1 MFLDELKKR
10 NVPSL
15 KSRAEMLELLQREE
29 YGCLPKAPES
39 FVWEAEPGIA
49 DNFCAGKATLEKLTF
64 RVVVN
69 GKDFAF
75 PVYLAVPTAEGPHPF
90 FVHINFR
97 SDVPD
102 RYMPTEEL
110 IDNGFAVLS
119 FGYEDVTRDDGDFT
133 SGLAGVLYENGKRAP
148 HDAGKIAL
156 WAWAAMRCMDY
167 AEHDERLDCAKSVV
181 CGHSRLGKTA
191 LLTAALDTRFAFG
204 YSNDSGCAG
213 AALFRA
219 QGNSKISMLSSLV
232 MNVVNIGG
240 NAILIYGFGMGVMG
254 AATLPQPREP
264 DDRLL
269 HRDVPAAEAGLCAA
283 RRPPHR
289 PEA

>member
-15 KSRAEMLELLQREE
+15 KSRAEMLELLQWEE

-39 FVWEAEPGIA
+39 LVWEAEPGVA

-64 RVVVN
+64 RVAVN

-167 AEHDERLDCAKSVV
+167 AEHDERLDCTKSIV
-181 CGHSRLGKTA
+181 CGHSRLGKRHCS
-191 LLTAALDTRFAFG
+191 LLRWIPASRLATRTIPAVPVRRCSAAKKA
-204 YSNDSGCAG
+204 
-213 AALFRA
+213 
-219 QGNSKISMLSSLV
+219 SSLTIF
-232 MNVVNIGG
+232 IGSFRSG
-240 NAILIYGFGMGVMG
+240 SANRSGSMSAKRTRCRLTSTTYSRALRRAMYTWRLRR
-254 AATLPQPREP
+254 ATTGQTPRP
-264 DDRLL
+264 SF
-269 HRDVPAAEAGLCAA
+269 
-283 RRPPHR
+283 
-289 PEA
+289 

>member
-10 NVPSL
+10 NVPRL

-39 FVWEAEPGIA
+39 FVWEAEPGVA

-75 PVYLAVPTAEGPHPF
+75 PVYLAVPTAEGAHPF

-191 LLTAALDTRFAFG
+191 LLRWIPASRLATRTIPAVPVRRCSAAKKA
-204 YSNDSGCAG
+204 
-213 AALFRA
+213 
-219 QGNSKISMLSSLV
+219 SSLTIF
-232 MNVVNIGG
+232 IGSFRSG
-240 NAILIYGFGMGVMG
+240 SANRSGSMSAKRTRCRLTSTTCSRALRRAMYTWRLRR
-254 AATLPQPREP
+254 ATTGQTPRP
-264 DDRLL
+264 SF
-269 HRDVPAAEAGLCAA
+269 
-283 RRPPHR
+283 
-289 PEA
+289 

>member
-1 MFLDELKKR
+1 M
-10 NVPSL
+10 
-15 KSRAEMLELLQREE
+15 
-29 YGCLPKAPES
+29 
-39 FVWEAEPGIA
+39 
-49 DNFCAGKATLEKLTF
+49 
-64 RVVVN
+64 
-69 GKDFAF
+69 
-75 PVYLAVPTAEGPHPF
+75 PTAEGAHPF

-213 AALFRA
+213 AALFRGKKGEQLDDIYRQFPFWFSESFGQYVGKTDA
-219 QGNSKISMLSSLV
+219 LPFDQHYLLASIAPRYVYVASATGDDWADPASELLSCYAAAAGDKEAFPYEETSEDYDFNLHAGR
-232 MNVVNIGG
+232 IG
-240 NAILIYGFGMGVMG
+240 Y
-254 AATLPQPREP
+254 
-264 DDRLL
+264 
-269 HRDVPAAEAGLCAA
+269 H
-283 RRPPHR
+283 RRPGLHYFSR
-289 PEA
+289 EDWNRFIAFFKSKQ

>member
-1 MFLDELKKR
+1 
-10 NVPSL
+10 
-15 KSRAEMLELLQREE
+15 MLELLQREE

-39 FVWEAEPGIA
+39 FVWEAEPGVA

-148 HDAGKIAL
+148 HDAGKSHCGRGRRCA
-156 WAWAAMRCMDY
+156 AWITPSTTSGWTAQSP
-167 AEHDERLDCAKSVV
+167 LCAGIRASA
-181 CGHSRLGKTA
+181 KTA

-213 AALFRA
+213 AALFRGKKGEQLDDIYRQFPFWFSESFGQYVGKTDA
-219 QGNSKISMLSSLV
+219 LPFDQHYLLASIAPRYVYVASATGDDWADPASELLSCYAAAAGGQGGVSL
-232 MNVVNIGG
+232 
-240 NAILIYGFGMGVMG
+240 
-254 AATLPQPREP
+254 
-264 DDRLL
+264 
-269 HRDVPAAEAGLCAA
+269 
-283 RRPPHR
+283 
-289 PEA
+289 